1 MSNPCPGR
9 CGDIYL
15 TDKALELLELLGQ
28 RAFLPLGERDG
39 KPIYIS
45 DAGEEFVS
53 SPTALKLSGLVT
65 LDLDIPLKGFDYAA
79 YSDCT
84 RLGSMALTA
93 LGQEAL
99 ESLSIRGV
107 EE

>member
-1 MSNPCPGR
+1 MAGNCC
-9 CGDIYL
+9 CGGGDVYL
-15 TDKALELLELLGQ
+15 TEKALELLELLGE

-39 KPIYIS
+39 KPLFIS
-45 DAGEEFVS
+45 DTGEEFVS

-65 LDLDIPLKGFDYAA
+65 LDYDMPLTGFDYSA

-93 LGQEAL
+93 RGQAAL
-99 ESLSIRGV
+99 EGLSVQGAG
-107 EE
+107 E